1 MNSDSER
8 TNGQL
13 PEKNSGEC
21 AEKACEN
28 ADDRDFGSE
37 FVSDEIL
44 CGETEAGCRNGG
56 KIVIA
61 AQKNGGRLD
70 AFAAEHTELVPQDIP
85 IDIVY
90 QDADI
95 AVINKPVGMVVHPAP
110 GNPDGTL
117 CNALMFHLKD
127 LSGIGGA
134 MRPGLVHRIDKNTSG
149 LLVIAKNDD
158 AHNFLANELKT
169 HSVARTYCALCEGNF
184 RQDSGTVDAP
194 LARHKTDR
202 KRMAVYPAGTAGAR
216 EAVTHWFV
224 RERFP
229 NSGAG
234 GRTLLRVEL
243 ETGRTHQIRVH
254 MAYIN
259 HPLVGDDVY
268 GTGAA
273 SAVRGRNDLGFVGQ
287 ALHAERLRLIHPRT
301 HEQMEFFAPLPEH
314 FKAAL
319 EKLRGANG

>member
-44 CGETEAGCRNGG
+44 CGETEDDCRNGG

-70 AFAAEHTELVPQDIP
+70 AFAAEHTELTRS
-85 IDIVY
+85 
-90 QDADI
+90 
-95 AVINKPVGMVVHPAP
+95 AVQRLLLCGAVTVNGRSEKAKYAVRMGD
-110 GNPDGTL
+110 NPDGTL